1 MKKQM
6 MLVTLVLALSA
17 HAGAAQTDK
26 SAAPPLT
33 MKPLA
38 QQTQAALWASRV
50 LTRVHYKATPLD
62 DAMSEKIFDRYFK
75 SLDAEKLFFV
85 QADIDRFAPLRT
97 RLDDAIINEDLT
109 APFAIYNLYQQRF
122 DERMAYARELLKTK
136 FDFAADESYQID
148 REKAAWPKND
158 E

>member
-50 LTRVHYKATPLD
+50 LTRVHYKAMPLD

-85 QADIDRFAPLRT
+85 QADIDRFAP
-97 RLDDAIINEDLT
+97 A
-109 APFAIYNLYQQRF
+109 AHQ
-122 DERMAYARELLKTK
+122 AR
-136 FDFAADESYQID
+136 
-148 REKAAWPKND
+148 
-158 E
+158 

>member
-1 MKKQM
+1 
-6 MLVTLVLALSA
+6 
-17 HAGAAQTDK
+17 
-26 SAAPPLT
+26 
-33 MKPLA
+33 
-38 QQTQAALWASRV
+38 
-50 LTRVHYKATPLD
+50 
-62 DAMSEKIFDRYFK
+62 
-75 SLDAEKLFFV
+75 V

-148 REKAAWPKND
+148 REKAAWSTNNEQHFAMRMAGDTKRLVIDN
-158 E
+158 EGLYLVMVKE